1 MDQRSEIQMKDE
13 GVKALLKQ
21 RLDFYFFLRSQKQ
34 YFHEILVYLTFNSL
48 VLMSWSSLY
57 LLLTHDLGFHKLRIQ
72 DSLSWEGKE
81 KERRWKRK
89 SSVTAGKT
97 WLMRKEKEWN
107 REVSSRQETRKDK
120 NLERRPIR

>member
-1 MDQRSEIQMKDE
+1 MKSNFSKD
-13 GVKALLKQ
+13 GPKI
-21 RLDFYFFLRSQKQ
+21 R
-34 YFHEILVYLTFNSL
+34 
-48 VLMSWSSLY
+48 
-57 LLLTHDLGFHKLRIQ
+57 
-72 DSLSWEGKE
+72 DSKSWEGKE